1 MFVIDITYKV
11 GAEKVEPLR
20 EGHMKFVKEQFAC
33 GNFLASGRK
42 PEGNGGVVLASC
54 ESREQLDATLA
65 TDPFVIEGIAD
76 IKIIEFGVTS
86 TAEPLD
92 YLKGK

>member
-20 EGHMKFVKEQFAC
+20 EGHMKFVKEQFAN

-42 PEGNGGVVLASC
+42 PEGNGGVVLASFTNRA
-54 ESREQLDATLA
+54 ELDATLA
-65 TDPFVIEGIAD
+65 TDPFVIEDVAD
-76 IKIIEFGVTS
+76 IQIIEFGVTS
-86 TAEPLD
+86 AAEALT